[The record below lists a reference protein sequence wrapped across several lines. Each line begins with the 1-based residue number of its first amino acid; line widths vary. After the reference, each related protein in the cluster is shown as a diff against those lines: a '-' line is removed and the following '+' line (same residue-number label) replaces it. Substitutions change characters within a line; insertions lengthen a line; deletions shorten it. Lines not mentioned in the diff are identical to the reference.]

1 VSKQGAGQGAGRPR
15 PIVAYGAFSTQDS
28 WTVVLLFLGLLAIFA
43 LTRSHWLDEW
53 DSVNFALALDDFD
66 VAKHQP
72 HPPGYAIYVAAGK
85 LIHLVI
91 ADHAAALTL
100 VSSLAGAAVG
110 AMFYV
115 LLRRQSA
122 WPVALCATVLMALS
136 PLFWLQSGL
145 ALTDMFGMIF
155 VVAFLLVEDAYPQTP
170 DGERLRR
177 IACGIIV
184 GLSLGA
190 RPHFTLLIVVYW
202 CMRGWSAR
210 PVRAAQVW
218 TAVAGVAAGVA
229 AWLIPASFATNG
241 LDAYLSACL
250 AQFEYRL
257 DKPSVSVLGAPL
269 SASYLLTRASHLIG
283 WLGQNFA
290 PLHITNSKQVTFG
303 LLVLA
308 PHLYF
313 AWRSD
318 SKVIARPYIIASAV
332 YLLMLFILL
341 PTNHQRYFLPFCL
354 IVGFAVSGVLALFR
368 RPIIRA
374 AAMLALFALIVV
386 PSFFL
391 VGDLTKIPPP
401 VAALEWIKASHPNAI
416 LYSDGLRRHKLFYWP
431 EGDVR
436 GEPKTPAEC
445 DNFRKDFGLNR
456 PNLATASTLCGVD
469 GKQLVTFRRDR
480 RIHDKHHIVAI
491 FQFTGTP

>member
-1 VSKQGAGQGAGRPR
+1 MSNQGVAQGAGRPR
-15 PIVAYGAFSTQDS
+15 PTVAPGAFSTQDAL
-28 WTVVLLFLGLLAIFA
+28 TAALLFLALAAIFA

-85 LIHLVI
+85 LVHLVI
-91 ADHAAALTL
+91 GDPAAALTL
-100 VSSLAGAAVG
+100 VSALAGASVA

-122 WPVALCATVLMALS
+122 WPVALCATILMALS

-155 VVAFLLVEDAYPQTP
+155 VAAFLLVEDWSPPTPQ
-170 DGERLRR
+170 GERWRR

-202 CMRGWSAR
+202 CLRGWSAG
-210 PVRAAQVW
+210 PVRATQIW
-218 TAVAGVAAGVA
+218 TAMAGVVVGVA
-229 AWLIPASFATNG
+229 AWLIPTSLATNG

-269 SASYLLTRASHLIG
+269 SASYLLTRASRLIG
-283 WLGQNFA
+283 WLGQNFS
-290 PLHITNSKQVTFG
+290 PLHITNSKQGKLG
-303 LLVLA
+303 LVVLA
-308 PHLYF
+308 PYLFF
-313 AWRSD
+313 AWRGE
-318 SKVIARPYIIASAV
+318 SKAIARPYIIASAV

-354 IVGFAVSGVLALFR
+354 IVGFAVSGVLTLFA
-368 RPIIRA
+368 RPIMRA

-391 VGDLTKIPPP
+391 VGGLTKVPPP
-401 VAALEWIKASHPNAI
+401 VAALEWIKASRPNAI
-416 LYSDGLRRHKLFYWP
+416 LYADGLQRHKLFYWP

-436 GEPKTPAEC
+436 VEPKTPAEC
-445 DNFRKDFGLNR
+445 DSFRKDFGLSR
-456 PNLATASTLCGVD
+456 PILATASTLCGVD
-469 GKQLVTFRRDR
+469 GKKLVTFSRDR
-480 RIHDKHHIVAI
+480 RIHDKHHIVSMFA
-491 FQFTGTP
+491 FTGSP

>member
-1 VSKQGAGQGAGRPR
+1 VTTA
-15 PIVAYGAFSTQDS
+15 
-28 WTVVLLFLGLLAIFA
+28 LLFLGLAAIFA

-85 LIHLVI
+85 LIYLVI

-100 VSSLAGAAVG
+100 VSSLAGAAVA

-122 WPVALCATVLMALS
+122 WPVALGATILMALS
-136 PLFWLQSGL
+136 PLYWLQSGL

-155 VVAFLLVEDAYPQTP
+155 VVAFLLVEDAAPQTP
-170 DGERLRR
+170 HGERWQR
-177 IACGIIV
+177 IACGIIA

-202 CMRGWSAR
+202 AIRGWSSR
-210 PVRAAQVW
+210 PVHARQIWPAL
-218 TAVAGVAAGVA
+218 AGFVVGVA
-229 AWLIPASFATNG
+229 AWLIPAALATNG
-241 LDAYLSACL
+241 LDAYLSACV

-269 SASYLLTRASHLIG
+269 NASYLLTRAIHLIG
-283 WLGQNFA
+283 WLGQNFS
-290 PLHITNSKQVTFG
+290 PLHITNAKQGKFG
-303 LLVLA
+303 LVVLA
-308 PHLYF
+308 PYLFF

-318 SKVIARPYIIASAV
+318 SKAVARPYIIASAV

-354 IVGFAVSGVLALFR
+354 IVGFSISGVLALFR
-368 RPIIRA
+368 RPVRRA
-374 AAMLALFALIVV
+374 AAMVVLFALIVV

-391 VGDLTKIPPP
+391 VGGLTKVPPP
-401 VAALEWIKASHPNAI
+401 VAALEWIKASRPTAI
-416 LYSDGLRRHKLFYWP
+416 LYADGLRRHKLFYWP
-431 EGDVR
+431 GGDVR
-436 GEPKTPAEC
+436 AEPKTPEEC
-445 DNFRKDFGLNR
+445 ENFHKDFGLNR
-456 PNLATASTLCGVD
+456 PILATASELCGMD
-469 GKQLVTFRRDR
+469 GKKLVIFRRDR
-480 RIHDKHHIVAI
+480 RIHDKHHIVSI
-491 FQFTGTP
+491 FQFTGAR